1 MTEGLKKNEKSGRVV
16 YADIFDLPHWQ
27 SPTRPHM
34 SLYDRAAQFAPF
46 AALSGYDEMI
56 GEEARQVDNKIELGE
71 TSLERLNQKLSV
83 ISDAIEDGAKP
94 TVSITYFV
102 PDKMKKGGQYETV
115 TDEIKRVDA
124 IAGKV
129 VLEKKVGIAGTN
141 MEISLSDILE
151 IHGELV
157 DYLDDVID

>member
-71 TSLERLNQKLSV
+71 TSLERLNQKLGL
-83 ISDAIEDGAKP
+83 IADEIEDGTHP
-94 TVSITYFV
+94 VLSITYFI
-102 PDKMKKGGQYETV
+102 PDPLKAGGRYETV
-115 TDEIKRVDA
+115 TDGIRKVDP
-124 IAGKV
+124 IEGV
-129 VLEKKVGIAGTN
+129 VQLEKKVGIAGMN
-141 MEISLSDILE
+141 MEIRIADILE
-151 IHGELV
+151 IQGELV